1 MPDIY
6 DPVASPKK
14 RARAHRE
21 RLVYFIL
28 IAAVFFL
35 VNILL
40 IVYLA
45 TYNHRVWDFR
55 SDLSESTVYAYENDC
70 LRADVDGQAIR
81 VTGEHIYDVYQFMCV
96 RGLGRDLLYTPR
108 GEPVTLDYG
117 DGALLRMWP
126 DKEATGMYI
135 RFDAA
140 DGRRYRFHS
149 FDMRLNDVVSRYLSL
164 SQNTPWE

>member
-6 DPVASPKK
+6 DSVASPKK
-14 RARAHRE
+14 RVRGHRD
-21 RLVYFIL
+21 RLVYIIL
-28 IAAVFFL
+28 IAAVFL
-35 VNILL
+35 IVNLLL

-45 TYNHRVWDFR
+45 TYNNRVWDFR
-55 SDLSESTVYAYENDC
+55 ADLSESTIYAYDNDC

-81 VTGEHIYDVYQFMCV
+81 VTGEHAYDVYQFMSV

-108 GEPVTLDYG
+108 GESVTLDYG

-126 DKEATGMYI
+126 DKDATGMYL

-140 DGRRYRFHS
+140 DGRHYRFHS
-149 FDMRLNDVVSRYLSL
+149 FDMRLNDIVARYLSL
-164 SQNTPWE
+164 SKNAAWE